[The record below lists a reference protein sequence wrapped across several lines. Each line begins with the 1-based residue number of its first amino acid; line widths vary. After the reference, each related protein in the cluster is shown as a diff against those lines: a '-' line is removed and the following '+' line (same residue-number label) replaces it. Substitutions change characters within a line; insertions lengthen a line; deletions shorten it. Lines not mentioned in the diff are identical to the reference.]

1 MGMHNKWGVFSFC
14 FVFVA
19 LVIISSAAFAQSRT
33 ITGTVYNSY
42 ELVTDN
48 GDVYVITAD
57 DIGDELVVMDGALV
71 RVTGDVEDLGG
82 EYAITVTGFK
92 VLTDDL
98 PEQDQDLQEETQEEE
113 LPEDEKKE

>member
-1 MGMHNKWGVFSFC
+1 MHKKWGVLFFC
-14 FVFVA
+14 FVIAAMVF
-19 LVIISSAAFAQSRT
+19 ISSAVCAQSRT

-42 ELVTDN
+42 ELVTDK

-98 PEQDQDLQEETQEEE
+98 PEQDQELQEESQEEE

>member
-1 MGMHNKWGVFSFC
+1 MHNKWGVLFFC
-14 FVFVA
+14 FVIAAMVF
-19 LVIISSAAFAQSRT
+19 ISSAACAQSRT

-42 ELVTDN
+42 ELVTDK

-57 DIGDELVVMDGALV
+57 DIGDELVVMDGAMV

-82 EYAITVTGFK
+82 EFAITVTGFQ

-98 PEQDQDLQEETQEEE
+98 PEQDLQEESQEEE
-113 LPEDEKKE
+113 PLEDEKKE